1 MTNKFFLF
9 DKQIFSPPTYFFRIF
24 PLFPKNKFFLTFCIF
39 SILFARNLRIS
50 HFLILSKFFAYWFY
64 FFILNIW
71 RFQKIS
77 KIFVTLVL
85 RRILMRVKRQLQ
97 NEFFSILVSIT
108 KSVKL
113 TMVKGQWT
121 GWNKKK
127 NAVLRLLLRRLQLL
141 GRV

>member
-1 MTNKFFLF
+1 MTNNFFLLQHIFSEFFLF
-9 DKQIFSPPTYFFRIF
+9 FQKINFFWLFVFFQYYLPEICGFHIFWYFQ
-24 PLFPKNKFFLTFCIF
+24 NF
-39 SILFARNLRIS
+39 SHIDFI
-50 HFLILSKFFAYWFY
+50 

-141 GRV
+141 GGV